1 MRDEAE
7 MEPDVL
13 VRARF
18 LEPGACWG
26 LVMIVLALLKFSSRP
41 MLLLRS
47 FRLVVDEAG
56 VRQ

>member
-18 LEPGACWG
+18 LELVGWG
-26 LVMIVLALLKFSSRP
+26 LVLALLKFSSRP